1 MRTARAFTLLELL
14 VVLVVITVIVTIA
27 IPALLSSK
35 VETNETA
42 AQATLRQIV
51 RSQLQFA
58 TSKAADNN
66 VNGTG
71 EYGTFGEMSGN
82 VPVRAS
88 TGGTKFL
95 SPYVINPSF
104 RAISPLGELFR
115 GGYYYRVYLPDA
127 TGAGL
132 GELPGGGADATIDSD
147 LAEVAWCAYAW
158 PQKFG
163 VTGNKTFF
171 VNQQGDIT
179 FTESKDY
186 SGPGAPIPPGAGFV
200 PGGALTSITGIVA
213 VNTTGR
219 DGKLWRTRIK

>member
-1 MRTARAFTLLELL
+1 MRTPRAFTLLELL
-14 VVLVVITVIVTIA
+14 VILVVITILVTISL
-27 IPALLSSK
+27 PALLSSK

-51 RSQLQFA
+51 RSQIQFA
-58 TSKAADNN
+58 TTKSADEN
-66 VNGTG
+66 VNGNG

-88 TGGTKFL
+88 NGGTNYL

-104 RAISPLGELFR
+104 RAVSPLGELFK
-115 GGYYYRVYLPDA
+115 GGYYYRIYLPDP
-127 TGAGL
+127 TGAGT
-132 GELPGGGADATIDSD
+132 GELPGGGASPAVDPQ
-147 LAEVAWCAYAW
+147 LAEIHWCAYAW

-171 VNQQGDIT
+171 VNEHGDIT
-179 FTESKDY
+179 FTENKDY
-186 SGPGAPIPPGAGFV
+186 AGPGAAIAPGAGFR
-200 PGGALTSITGIVA
+200 PGGALTSITGIPA

-219 DGKLWRTRIK
+219 DGNMWRSRVK